1 MATSSSSTHHH
12 RDAKRAKVREA
23 ELSTSLGYTNDNNPF
38 GDSNLAST
46 FRWKK
51 KEQFQEAA
59 GVRPLRSS
67 EAREQAKANLNEVV
81 QIRQRREER
90 AAEESLLEQQRSER
104 EREMMEDEYKD
115 WLAKEEK
122 FDISQAALRCSLRIK
137 TSTEHLED
145 YLYKELLLATRGRE
159 KYPYEDY
166 TILESPLVTDTIAK
180 VVLVK
185 KETSNASLRGTC
197 HVILRLLGVMVEQP
211 ELHPQSLPAAELE
224 ASAEHITDLERAA
237 RDRGK
242 GEDADFWHCVH
253 ALVKEQLA
261 AKTEAGPK
269 LAPTSGLGVEDSSVE
284 ALLVGIKSSA
294 VLRGVEDELKWLLTS
309 KDSGGPSDAVDE
321 EFITAALEKI
331 PHYISRLRVDEVHRE
346 ARKVVEKVAATIGD
360 DDDVEI
366 VDSKSTAKEESGP
379 ASAVPASPEESP
391 APSIVSESSV
401 EGRTSRRRAVSPVP
415 IDRGTSALEPIT
427 EAASRSELADLRRK
441 VVEQWHRQDRSAK
454 QEANLLTAAEK
465 RLLAEERNRKV
476 DDGDVTEE
484 MFSDLYVEP
493 GEANKRY
500 AWEDKYRPRK
510 PKFYNKVKTGYDW
523 NKYNQ
528 THYDKDTPPPKRVM
542 GYRFNILYPDLIDMR
557 KTPQYHQEA
566 SPTPGTIILR
576 FSAGPPY
583 EDIAFKIANKE
594 WDYDRRSGFKA
605 VFERG
610 MLQLHFNFKRDRYRR

>member
-1 MATSSSSTHHH
+1 MSSSVSSSH
-12 RDAKRAKVREA
+12 RREAKRAKTRET
-23 ELSTSLGYTNDNNPF
+23 ELSTSLGYTNESNPF
-38 GDSNLAST
+38 GDSNLTST

-59 GVRPLRSS
+59 GVRPLKGS
-67 EAREQAKANLNEVV
+67 EAREQARANLNEVV

-104 EREMMEDEYKD
+104 EREMMEDEYRD

-137 TSTEHLED
+137 TNIEHLED
-145 YLYKELLLATRGRE
+145 YLYKELLLATRGVE
-159 KYPYEDY
+159 KFPYDDC
-166 TILESPLVTDTIAK
+166 TILESSLVTDTIA
-180 VVLVK
+180 
-185 KETSNASLRGTC
+185 
-197 HVILRLLGVMVEQP
+197 
-211 ELHPQSLPAAELE
+211 SLPPGELE
-224 ASAEHITDLERAA
+224 SSAAHIGDLERAA

-242 GEDADFWHCVH
+242 GEEADYWHCVL

-269 LAPTSGLGVEDSSVE
+269 LAPTSGLGVEDNSVE
-284 ALLVGIKSSA
+284 TLLGGIESA
-294 VLRGVEDELKWLLTS
+294 EVLRGVEDELKWLLTN
-309 KDSGGPSDAVDE
+309 KDSGGPADEVDE
-321 EFITAALEKI
+321 EFITAALEKV
-331 PHYISRLRVDEVHRE
+331 PHYISRLRVDDIHRK
-346 ARKVVEKVAATIGD
+346 ARKVVEKVVESMDNDEVEVVEDAAKSSSAAAAPAAT
-360 DDDVEI
+360 
-366 VDSKSTAKEESGP
+366 
-379 ASAVPASPEESP
+379 PEDTP
-391 APSIVSESSV
+391 APSVTSESASV
-401 EGRTSRRRAVSPVP
+401 EGRTSRRRAVSPIP
-415 IDRGTSALEPIT
+415 IERGTSALEPIT
-427 EAASRSELADLRRK
+427 EEASRSEMAETRRK
-441 VVEQWHRQDRSAK
+441 IVEQWDRKDRSAK
-454 QEANLLTAAEK
+454 AEANLLTAAEK

-484 MFSDLYVEP
+484 MFNEVYVAP
-493 GEANKRY
+493 GEAGKTY

-510 PKFYNKVKTGYDW
+510 PKFYNKVKTGFDW

-528 THYDKDTPPPKRVM
+528 THYDKETPPPKKVM

-583 EDIAFKIANKE
+583 EDIAFKISNKE

>member
-1 MATSSSSTHHH
+1 MSSSSVSSSHHH
-12 RDAKRAKVREA
+12 QHREAKRAKTREA
-23 ELSTSLGYTNDNNPF
+23 ELSTSLGYTNESNPF
-38 GDSNLAST
+38 GDSNLTST

-59 GVRPLRSS
+59 GVRPLKAS
-67 EAREQAKANLNEVV
+67 EAREQARVNLNEVV

-104 EREMMEDEYKD
+104 EREIMEDEYRD
-115 WLAKEEK
+115 WLAKEEM

-137 TSTEHLED
+137 TNTEHLED
-145 YLYKELLLATRGRE
+145 YLYKELLLASKGVE
-159 KYPYEDY
+159 KYPYDDC
-166 TILESPLVTDTIAK
+166 TILESPLVTDTIA
-180 VVLVK
+180 
-185 KETSNASLRGTC
+185 
-197 HVILRLLGVMVEQP
+197 
-211 ELHPQSLPAAELE
+211 SLPPSEL
-224 ASAEHITDLERAA
+224 ATSAVHIGDLERAA
-237 RDRGK
+237 RDRGR
-242 GEDADFWHCVH
+242 GEEADYWHCVL

-269 LAPTSGLGVEDSSVE
+269 LAPTSGLGVEDASIE
-284 ALLVGIKSSA
+284 GLLGDIQSA
-294 VLRGVEDELKWLLTS
+294 EVLRGVEDELKWLLNS
-309 KDSGGPSDAVDE
+309 KDTGGPAEEVDE

-331 PHYISRLRVDEVHRE
+331 PHYVSRLRVDDIHRK
-346 ARKVVEKVAATIGD
+346 ARKVVEKVAASMED
-360 DDDVEI
+360 
-366 VDSKSTAKEESGP
+366 EE
-379 ASAVPASPEESP
+379 EE
-391 APSIVSESSV
+391 E
-401 EGRTSRRRAVSPVP
+401 ENKRRAVSPVP

-427 EAASRSELADLRRK
+427 EEASRSEMVDMRRK
-441 VVEQWHRQDRSAK
+441 IVEQWNRTDRSAK
-454 QEANLLTAAEK
+454 AEANLLTAAEK

-484 MFSDLYVEP
+484 MFNELYVDP
-493 GEANKRY
+493 GEANKTY
-500 AWEDKYRPRK
+500 AWENKYRPRK
-510 PKFYNKVKTGYDW
+510 PKFYNKVKTGFDW

-528 THYDKDTPPPKRVM
+528 THYDKETPPPKRVM

-605 VFERG
+605 AFERG